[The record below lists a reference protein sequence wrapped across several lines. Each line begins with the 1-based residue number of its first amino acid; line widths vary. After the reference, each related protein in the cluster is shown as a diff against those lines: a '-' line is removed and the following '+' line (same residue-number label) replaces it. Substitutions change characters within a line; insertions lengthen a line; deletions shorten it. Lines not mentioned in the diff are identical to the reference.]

1 MSSFYFDDRD
11 DPLLMAIMQELLNRS
26 RAAGAPPRP
35 DVGEQRMFAEDWRS
49 LGRSP
54 QQPAYTALPTSQ
66 PPERPEEPE
75 PPAWPDP
82 FAPGPELTPPAQV
95 PTDPVGRPGMP
106 PPPPQ
111 IPQPETGGVTKT
123 VTPALPTKLTL
134 GGGALA
140 LALMRAARPTALG
153 FARSRSA
160 SSRTRGLVNK
170 AIRNP

>member
-1 MSSFYFDDRD
+1 VSSFYFDDRD

-54 QQPAYTALPTSQ
+54 QQPALPTFQ

-95 PTDPVGRPGMP
+95 PTDTARPPGMP
-106 PPPPQ
+106 PPPPP
-111 IPQPETGGVTKT
+111 IPQPETGGVTR
-123 VTPALPTKLTL
+123 VTPVLPTPPAKLTP

-140 LALMRAARPTALG
+140 LALMRAARPAALG

-160 SSRTRGLVNK
+160 SSRNSGLRSK
-170 AIRNP
+170 AVR